1 MLLVN
6 SHLTPSP
13 ATQHA
18 PHLPTS
24 HPPPAPSHT
33 KHENTSSGM
42 CFHVRRVPD
51 HRPHVQLLL
60 HPIPS
65 CWTRKTRPRDVFFV
79 SSGSPTTP
87 LMPNL
92 ENTPTWVCFRCSAAS
107 SSPPLTPDT
116 KNAPPRA
123 CFSLR
128 CGRGGYSKF
137 IH

>member
-65 CWTRKTRPRDVFFV
+65 CWTRKTRPRDVFLVSGGSLTIALMLDMKNTPRDMFFV
-79 SSGSPTTP
+79 SGGSPTTP

-92 ENTPTWVCFRCSAAS
+92 KNTPTWVCFRCS
-107 SSPPLTPDT
+107 
-116 KNAPPRA
+116 
-123 CFSLR
+123 
-128 CGRGGYSKF
+128 
-137 IH
+137 